1 MIVLKE
7 TIDPQNI
14 FIIPREATTE
24 LNFTVTDDITG
35 DELVSSGLAEFY
47 GDFILI
53 PLVVENLEQNR
64 YYTFRM
70 DSNVTN
76 KNIYKDKIF
85 VTNQEINQVNNKTYS
100 INKDQY
106 VDVKSNN
113 DYIVI

>member
-1 MIVLKE
+1 MVVLKE
-7 TIDPQNI
+7 TTDPQNI

-35 DELVSSGLAEFY
+35 KELVSSGQADFY
-47 GDFILI
+47 GDFISI

-64 YYTFRM
+64 FYTFRIN
-70 DSNVTN
+70 SNATN
-76 KNIYKDKIF
+76 NNIYKDKIF

>member
-7 TIDPQNI
+7 TTDAQNI
-14 FIIPREATTE
+14 FIIPRETTIMVT
-24 LNFTVTDDITG
+24 FTVTDDITG
-35 DELVSSGLAEFY
+35 EELVASGVPQFW